1 MFQQTSNA
9 PSTTAQLELP
19 ENYCS
24 AREIVT
30 AINAIL
36 KLDPEDIAAS
46 PITGESPSLLQA
58 EATEQA
64 ESVQQAIRQ
73 LLDQSYSLSDI
84 TVLSYHG
91 YGSSSLLNQEQ
102 IGPWRTRRFTGKYDE
117 NGNQQYSDGE
127 LRVESLHRFKG
138 LQSPAVV
145 LAEIDFSELSD
156 DARRRLYVGMT
167 RAKLTLTLVLTESA
181 LKALTGTL

>member
-1 MFQQTSNA
+1 LFQQTSNA

-46 PITGESPSLLQA
+46 PITGESPSLL
-58 EATEQA
+58 QA